1 MNSPCKNC
9 QERRMLCHSECEK
22 YAVFVAEKERIRANR
37 MKECDEFSFI
47 MESRKRVT
55 SVWYHGRKVKDRKGG
70 FEG

>member
-9 QERRMLCHSECEK
+9 HERRKLCHGKCAK
-22 YAVFVAEKERIRANR
+22 YAEFAAEKARIRANR
-37 MKECDEFSFI
+37 MKENAEFDFI

-70 FEG
+70 FVE

>member
-9 QERRMLCHSECEK
+9 HERRKLCHSECAK
-22 YAVFVAEKERIRANR
+22 YAEFAAENERIRANR
-37 MKECDEFSFI
+37 MKACDEFSFI

-70 FEG
+70 FGE

>member
-9 QERRMLCHSECEK
+9 QERHKLCHGEFAK
-22 YAVFVAEKERIRANR
+22 YAEFAAEKARIRANR
-37 MKECDEFSFI
+37 MKECDEYSFI

-70 FEG
+70 FGE

>member
-9 QERRMLCHSECEK
+9 PERHKLCHSECEK
-22 YAVFVAEKERIRANR
+22 YAVFAAEKERIRAKR

-47 MESRKRVT
+47 MESRRRVT

-70 FEG
+70 FDG

>member
-9 QERRMLCHSECEK
+9 QERRKLCHSKCDK

-37 MKECDEFSFI
+37 MKENAEFDFI

-55 SVWYHGRKVKDRKGG
+55 SVWYHGRRVKDRKGG
-70 FEG
+70 FGE

>member
-9 QERRMLCHSECEK
+9 PGRYLLCHSECDK

-37 MKECDEFSFI
+37 MKENAEFDFI

-55 SVWYHGRKVKDRKGG
+55 SVWYHGRKVKNRKGG
-70 FEG
+70 FVE

>member
-9 QERRMLCHSECEK
+9 PGRYILCHSECEK
-22 YAVFVAEKERIRANR
+22 YAVFAAEKERIRAKR

-47 MESRKRVT
+47 MESRRRVT

>member
-9 QERRMLCHSECEK
+9 PERRKLCHSKCDK
-22 YAVFVAEKERIRANR
+22 YAAFAAEKARIRANR
-37 MKECDEFSFI
+37 MKENAEFDFI

-70 FEG
+70 FV

>member
-9 QERRMLCHSECEK
+9 HERRKLCHSECAK
-22 YAVFVAEKERIRANR
+22 YAEFSAENARIRANR

-47 MESRKRVT
+47 LESRRRVT

-70 FEG
+70 FEE